1 MFLRYGIIKENVIFI
16 IMGFLILGLKIIFI
30 EGYYFGGWNFYVFY
44 KGLISII
51 VKIWWW
57 GYLKFLSYLV
67 IEENVIFIIKGF

>member
-44 KGLISII
+44 KGLIIII

-67 IEENVIFIIKGF
+67 IKENVI